1 LGQRAELKELWA
13 SLVAV
18 SAKTTTSRLVD
29 QFLKVTMSAIEEH
42 PAIIRLMDAPRSTN
56 PAADIRESLRQQLV
70 VLFLTRKP
78 RMSPIKAH
86 RYAEITVQMVRA
98 LLWLYVD
105 TEPAEREA
113 LVAEIKS
120 ALVNYLSPRLA

>member
-1 LGQRAELKELWA
+1 MSNSYAAKRLISSICAYNAK
-13 SLVAV
+13 AV
-18 SAKTTTSRLVD
+18 S
-29 QFLKVTMSAIEEH
+29 FEW
-42 PAIIRLMDAPRSTN
+42 
-56 PAADIRESLRQQLV
+56 RQDNIV
-70 VLFLTRKP
+70 
-78 RMSPIKAH
+78 
-86 RYAEITVQMVRA
+86 VRA